1 MAGTSSSRRSSPRS
15 AVVTEYVGMVLV
27 VALLIAIFG
36 LTAPNFFQ
44 VETFRM
50 TANQIPEAIVLAV
63 GMTYVLIIAGIDLSV
78 GSVLALSSAVLGVC
92 LVRYQLPLPVAI
104 AASLATGL
112 ACGAVNG
119 SLTVAWRLP
128 SFIVTLGMLQAAR
141 GLTHIVTGQQTQ
153 YFRPMIRELTSI
165 SVLGLS
171 LPFLIAV
178 VIALL
183 GQIVLCRTVFG
194 RYMVA
199 IGTNE
204 EAARLSGID
213 PRRIKLVVFTLC
225 GLLAAVAALAQ
236 TTRLG
241 SATPTAGTGFEL
253 EVIAAVVI
261 GGTSLMGGRGTVIRS
276 VFGVIII
283 AILGRGLIQLGAADP
298 TKQLITGCVI
308 VAAVIVDHYRHR
320 FRKAPLPAEIP
331 SPNL

>member
-1 MAGTSSSRRSSPRS
+1 
-15 AVVTEYVGMVLV
+15 
-27 VALLIAIFG
+27 
-36 LTAPNFFQ
+36 
-44 VETFRM
+44 
-50 TANQIPEAIVLAV
+50 
-63 GMTYVLIIAGIDLSV
+63 
-78 GSVLALSSAVLGVC
+78 
-92 LVRYQLPLPVAI
+92 
-104 AASLATGL
+104 
-112 ACGAVNG
+112 
-119 SLTVAWRLP
+119 
-128 SFIVTLGMLQAAR
+128 MLQAAR

-178 VIALL
+178 VIAVL

-213 PRRIKLVVFTLC
+213 PRPIKLVVFTLC

-253 EVIAAVVI
+253 EVIAAV
-261 GGTSLMGGRGTVIRS
+261 TR
-276 VFGVIII
+276 
-283 AILGRGLIQLGAADP
+283 QGAHPARRCGSH
-298 TKQLITGCVI
+298 Q
-308 VAAVIVDHYRHR
+308 AVDHGVRDCGCSHR
-320 FRKAPLPAEIP
+320 RPLPPPLPQGSASGRDAIARRLRQVL
-331 SPNL
+331 SARWST